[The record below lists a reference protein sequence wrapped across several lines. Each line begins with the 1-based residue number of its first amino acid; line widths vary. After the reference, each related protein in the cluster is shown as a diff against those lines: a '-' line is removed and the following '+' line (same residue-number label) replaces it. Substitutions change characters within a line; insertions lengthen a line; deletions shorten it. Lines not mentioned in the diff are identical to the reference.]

1 MPFPTRSQAKS
12 QDIEPNTW
20 DWLGTESSYM
30 SEQTATRKLTAI
42 LCADV
47 AGYSRLTGSDELG
60 THRRVMD
67 AMDFATES
75 INSAGG
81 TVLRYA
87 GDAILA
93 EFSSLVAAVD
103 AGVTIQNELEKRNEH
118 IPGDSKVQIRIG
130 VNLGEVLQDR
140 GEIYGDGVNLAAR
153 LESAAQPGGICISS
167 AVYDQI
173 VGKIGVEFKDG
184 GGESFKNIAKPVH
197 VFHWWPE
204 LVSANMQGDPSK
216 PHKTSIKDKPSV
228 AVLPFDNMSGDP
240 EQEYLADGISED
252 LITALSKIR
261 SFMVI
266 ARNSTFTYKGKP
278 VDVKQVASDL
288 GVRYVLEGSV
298 RKAGNRV
305 RITAQLIDAE
315 TGHHV
320 WAEKYDREMKDIFD
334 LQDEMTQTIVG
345 ALEPELDAAERELA
359 INRPPENLD
368 AWASYQRGLWHMWNY
383 DKDDVLVSLR
393 LLEKAIELDPTFAT
407 AYAYKCYAHYETVIM
422 GWAEDPEKSLDEGMT
437 AAKRAVSLDDK
448 DSVAYF
454 ALGRIHMMRGEHD
467 ASIRALEKSLSLNPS
482 FARAHHGLGMVLTLA
497 DRLDDAKAALEQV
510 ERLSPRDPILWA
522 STVVHALADILS
534 GDHKAA
540 LHWAQ
545 KTLELP
551 RAKGYWPHALFAA
564 ACVNLD
570 RLEDARNAVTAALKE
585 MPNLT
590 VSYLKKTL
598 PTKHEGGLDPYLA
611 ALRKAGLPE

>member
-1 MPFPTRSQAKS
+1 
-12 QDIEPNTW
+12 
-20 DWLGTESSYM
+20 M
-30 SEQTATRKLTAI
+30 SEQTAIRKLTAI
-42 LCADV
+42 LYGDI
-47 AGYSRLTGSDELG
+47 AGYSRLTGGDELG

-67 AMDFATES
+67 ALDFATGS
-75 INSAGG
+75 IKAGGG

-93 EFSSLVAAVD
+93 EFSSVVAAVS
-103 AGVTIQNELEKRNEH
+103 AAVTIQIELDKRNEDV
-118 IPGDSKVQIRIG
+118 PADNKVQIRIG

-173 VGKIGVEFKDG
+173 AGKVDVDFEDG
-184 GGESFKNIAKPVH
+184 GDASFKNIAKPVH
-197 VFHWWPE
+197 VYRWQPE
-204 LVSANMQGDPSK
+204 LVSVNIRDDTSRSMQPSTK
-216 PHKTSIKDKPSV
+216 EKPSI

-261 SFMVI
+261 SFVVI
-266 ARNSTFTYKGKP
+266 ARNSTFTYKGKA

-305 RITAQLIDAE
+305 RITAQLIDAG

-320 WAEKYDREMKDIFD
+320 WAERYDREMKDMFD

-359 INRPPENLD
+359 INKPPENLD

-383 DKDDVLVSLR
+383 GEGDVPVAFR
-393 LLEKAIELDPTFAT
+393 LLERAIELDPTFAT
-407 AYAYKCYAHYETVIM
+407 AYAYKCYTHYEAVIM
-422 GWAEDPEKSLDEGMT
+422 GWAEDPEKSLDEGMA
-437 AAKRAVSLDDK
+437 AAKRALSLDDK
-448 DSVAYF
+448 DAVAYF
-454 ALGRIHMMRGEHD
+454 AIGRIYMMRGEHD
-467 ASIRALEKSLSLNPS
+467 ASIRALEKSLSLTPS

-497 DRLDDAKAALEQV
+497 GRLDEGRASLEQV

-522 STVVHALADILS
+522 STVTHALADILA

-540 LHWAQ
+540 IHWAQ
-545 KTLELP
+545 RTIELP
-551 RAKGYWPHALFAA
+551 RAAGYWPHAVFAA
-564 ACVNLD
+564 AYANLD
-570 RLEDARNAVTAALKE
+570 QLEDARSAVTQALKE
-585 MPNLT
+585 KPDLT
-590 VSYLKKTL
+590 CSYLKKTL
-598 PTKHEGGLDPYLA
+598 PTKHEGGLEPYLS